1 MFTPLRIAGK
11 FARIAAM
18 KIFGMICAAVVAVS
32 GVSLAQS
39 ASALSAAEAAREYG
53 TAVRNFD
60 MAWVLECM
68 YPPLRNTYAEMLV
81 NRGNPGAEAQAARR
95 IMGLD
100 KKAGESLEQA
110 RKRAEADRQRYIES
124 NKALKAQYQKMGED
138 MKKQG
143 LKIESYSIG
152 TPTGEYV
159 VTPANATASSVHRAE
174 AARRQKTEGRDL
186 RGNGWTPQQPT
197 QGPAS
202 ETGETT
208 DRSRIVIIPTTL
220 VVSMPGRNGAR
231 TRMERKGYIYAVRD
245 EIISEQGAERET
257 KPNKWYLIDGNT
269 NISTLR
275 TFFPDLPLYLERP
288 TCGERV
294 LN

>member
-1 MFTPLRIAGK
+1 MRIGTTACALMVALAGV
-11 FARIAAM
+11 
-18 KIFGMICAAVVAVS
+18 CP
-32 GVSLAQS
+32 AQS
-39 ASALSAAEAAREYG
+39 EYAREAANEARNYG
-53 TAVRNFD
+53 TAVRSCD
-60 MAWVLECM
+60 MRWVLEAM

-81 NRGNPGAEAQAARR
+81 NRENPSAEAAAARR

-100 KKAGESLEQA
+100 KKPSETSTERA
-110 RKRAEADRQRYIES
+110 RREEENRRRLAES
-124 NKALKAQYQKMGED
+124 NKALLQRYVQMGED

-174 AARRQKTEGRDL
+174 VDRRFREEGDNRTS
-186 RGNGWTPQQPT
+186 NGWPEQPPRG
-197 QGPAS
+197 QFS
-202 ETGETT
+202 LTGETA

-220 VVSMPGRNGAR
+220 VVSMPGPNGTR
-231 TRMERKGYIYAVRD
+231 TRVERKSYIYAVRD
-245 EIISEQGAERET
+245 EIISDNGVNRET
-257 KPNKWYLIDGNT
+257 KKNKWYLIDGNT
-269 NISTLR
+269 NVGTLR
-275 TFFPDLPLYLERP
+275 TFFPDLPLYLDRP

>member
-1 MFTPLRIAGK
+1 MA
-11 FARIAAM
+11 
-18 KIFGMICAAVVAVS
+18 
-32 GVSLAQS
+32 GVSPAQS
-39 ASALSAAEAAREYG
+39 EYAREAANEARNYG
-53 TAVRNFD
+53 TAVRSCD
-60 MAWVLECM
+60 MRWVLEAM

-81 NRGNPGAEAQAARR
+81 NRENPSAEAAAARR

-100 KKAGESLEQA
+100 KKAGETSTERA
-110 RKRAEADRQRYIES
+110 RREEENRRRLAES
-124 NKALKAQYQKMGED
+124 NKALLQRYVQMGEE

-174 AARRQKTEGRDL
+174 VDRRFREEGDNRTS
-186 RGNGWTPQQPT
+186 NGWPEQPPRG
-197 QGPAS
+197 QFS
-202 ETGETT
+202 LTGETA

-220 VVSMPGRNGAR
+220 VVSMPGPNGAR
-231 TRMERKGYIYAVRD
+231 TRVERKSYIYAVRD
-245 EIISEQGAERET
+245 EIISDDGVNRET
-257 KPNKWYLIDGNT
+257 KKNKWYLIDGNT
-269 NISTLR
+269 NVGTLR

>member
-1 MFTPLRIAGK
+1 MRF
-11 FARIAAM
+11 FAL
-18 KIFGMICAAVVAVS
+18 ICAVVVGFC
-32 GVSLAQS
+32 GVCAAQS
-39 ASALSAAEAAREYG
+39 ENALSAAEAARGYG

-81 NRGNPGAEAQAARR
+81 NRGNPAAEAQAARR

-100 KKAGESLEQA
+100 KKAGETLEEA
-110 RKRAEADRQRYIES
+110 RARAEADRKRYVES
-124 NKALKAQYQKMGED
+124 NRALKAQYQKMGED

-143 LKIESYSIG
+143 LKIESFSIG

-159 VTPANATASSVHRAE
+159 VTPANATASSVQRAE
-174 AARRQKTEGRDL
+174 AARRQSAQGGTAL
-186 RGNGWTPQQPT
+186 RGNGWPEQPSK
-197 QGPAS
+197 GPAS

-220 VVSMPGRNGAR
+220 VVSMPAQNGAR
-231 TRMERKGYIYAVRD
+231 TRMERKSYIYAVRD
-245 EIISEQGAERET
+245 EIISDEGSNRET
-257 KPNKWYLIDGNT
+257 KKDKWYLIDGNT
-269 NISTLR
+269 NIGTLR
-275 TFFPDLPLYLERP
+275 TFFPDLPLYLDRP
-288 TCGERV
+288 TCGERI

>member
-1 MFTPLRIAGK
+1 MRIWTAVCGLLV
-11 FARIAAM
+11 AA
-18 KIFGMICAAVVAVS
+18 S
-32 GVSLAQS
+32 GLGLAQS
-39 ASALSAAEAAREYG
+39 ENARSAAEEARNYG
-53 TAVRNFD
+53 TAVRSCD
-60 MAWVLECM
+60 MRWVLEAM

-81 NRGNPGAEAQAARR
+81 NRGNPGAEAEAARR

-100 KKAGESLEQA
+100 KKPGETSTERA
-110 RKRAEADRQRYIES
+110 RREAENRRRLAES
-124 NKALKAQYQKMGED
+124 NKALQQRYMQMGEE

-143 LKIESYSIG
+143 IKIESYSIG

-174 AARRQKTEGRDL
+174 VDRRFREQGDTRTS
-186 RGNGWTPQQPT
+186 NGWPEQPPRG
-197 QGPAS
+197 QFS
-202 ETGETT
+202 LSGETA

-231 TRMERKGYIYAVRD
+231 TRVERKGYIYAVRD
-245 EIISEQGAERET
+245 EIISEQGANRET
-257 KPNKWYLIDGNT
+257 IKNKWYLIDGNT
-269 NISTLR
+269 NIGTLR
-275 TFFPDLPLYLERP
+275 TFFPDLPLYLDRP

>member
-1 MFTPLRIAGK
+1 
-11 FARIAAM
+11 M
-18 KIFGMICAAVVAVS
+18 KIWTTACALLVALA
-32 GVSLAQS
+32 GVSPAQS
-39 ASALSAAEAAREYG
+39 EYAREAANEARNYG
-53 TAVRNFD
+53 TAVRSCD
-60 MAWVLECM
+60 MRWVLEAM

-81 NRGNPGAEAQAARR
+81 NRENPSAEAAAARR

-100 KKAGESLEQA
+100 KKPGETSTERA
-110 RKRAEADRQRYIES
+110 RREEENRRRLAES
-124 NKALKAQYQKMGED
+124 NKALLQRYVQMGEE

-174 AARRQKTEGRDL
+174 TARRQAAERSMTGSAPNL
-186 RGNGWTPQQPT
+186 RGNGWPEQPPK
-197 QGPAS
+197 QPYS
-202 ETGETT
+202 ETGETA

-220 VVSMPGRNGAR
+220 VVSMPGPNGAR
-231 TRMERKGYIYAVRD
+231 TRVERKSYIYAVRD
-245 EIISEQGAERET
+245 EIISDDGANRET
-257 KPNKWYLIDGNT
+257 KKNKWYLIDGNT
-269 NISTLR
+269 NVGTLR

>member
-1 MFTPLRIAGK
+1 
-11 FARIAAM
+11 M
-18 KIFGMICAAVVAVS
+18 KIGTTACALLVALA

-39 ASALSAAEAAREYG
+39 EYAREAANEARNYG
-53 TAVRNFD
+53 TAVRSCD
-60 MAWVLECM
+60 MRWVLEAM

-81 NRGNPGAEAQAARR
+81 NRENPSAEAAAARR

-100 KKAGESLEQA
+100 KKAGETTTERLRREEENRRRLA
-110 RKRAEADRQRYIES
+110 ES
-124 NKALKAQYQKMGED
+124 NKALLQRYVQMGED

-174 AARRQKTEGRDL
+174 VDRRFREQGDNRTSNGSPEQPP
-186 RGNGWTPQQPT
+186 RGQF
-197 QGPAS
+197 S
-202 ETGETT
+202 LTGETA

-220 VVSMPGRNGAR
+220 VVSMPGPNGAR
-231 TRMERKGYIYAVRD
+231 TRVERKSYIYAVRD
-245 EIISEQGAERET
+245 EIISDESNNRET
-257 KPNKWYLIDGNT
+257 KKNKWYLIDGNT
-269 NISTLR
+269 NVGTLR
-275 TFFPDLPLYLERP
+275 TFFPDLPLYLDRP

>member
-1 MFTPLRIAGK
+1 
-11 FARIAAM
+11 
-18 KIFGMICAAVVAVS
+18 
-32 GVSLAQS
+32 
-39 ASALSAAEAAREYG
+39 
-53 TAVRNFD
+53 
-60 MAWVLECM
+60 
-68 YPPLRNTYAEMLV
+68 
-81 NRGNPGAEAQAARR
+81 
-95 IMGLD
+95 
-100 KKAGESLEQA
+100 
-110 RKRAEADRQRYIES
+110 
-124 NKALKAQYQKMGED
+124 

>member
-1 MFTPLRIAGK
+1 
-11 FARIAAM
+11 M
-18 KIFGMICAAVVAVS
+18 KIWSMTCAVAVALC
-32 GVSLAQS
+32 GMCQAQS
-39 ASALSAAEAAREYG
+39 ENALSAAQAAREYG

-100 KKAGESLEQA
+100 KKAGETPEQA
-110 RKRAEADRQRYIES
+110 RRRAEADRQRYMES
-124 NKALKAQYQKMGED
+124 NRALRAQYQKMGED
-138 MKKQG
+138 MKRQG

-174 AARRQKTEGRDL
+174 TARRQEAERSMTGSAPNLRSDGRTEQTRRQL
-186 RGNGWTPQQPT
+186 Y
-197 QGPAS
+197 S
-202 ETGETT
+202 EMGEPGETA

-220 VVSMPGRNGAR
+220 VVSMPGQNGAR

-245 EIISEQGAERET
+245 EIISDEGSNRET

-269 NISTLR
+269 NIGTLR
-275 TFFPDLPLYLERP
+275 TFFPDLPLYLDRP
-288 TCGERV
+288 TCGERI